1 MLVKVIRTRD
11 GELVP
16 FDVTRIERAMEKAAE
31 SMGLKDLGFVDEIAE
46 NVVEKLNEYI
56 ENNTENSIVT
66 IEQIQDAV
74 EKELMDKKYFDV
86 AKAFIIYR
94 DERKKKRVKQ
104 KEKLEKKIE
113 KNSLKIVKTDGK
125 KEPFDVEKVKNTYKR
140 VSFGLARVCPFEE
153 ISDSLKKYI
162 VDDMKTSDILKMMI
176 KSAVDLIS
184 VENTSWQFIAGRLAL
199 IDMYKQASYNRNMD
213 INKIYDPQEYLNLFE
228 NYIEKGLYYKDF
240 FNYYSKEDILKAGEK
255 LNKEIDLSYNYTTML
270 MYNKRYLLNPNKVIK
285 ELPQEM
291 YMSAALFLAIPEPE
305 EKRLETALK
314 IYEYCAT
321 GKISLPTPTLL
332 NSRTNYHQLS
342 SCFKLNLDDDL
353 RAIYHN
359 IENMAQISKFGGGIG
374 VYLGN
379 IRSKGGTIRGVEWV
393 SGWVNPWIK
402 VINDTA
408 VAVNQLGAR
417 AGAISVT
424 LDMWHRDIYDFLDLQ
439 TETGDIRRKAF
450 DVFPAVSIPD
460 LFMKRVE
467 ENWDWTLMDPKEVRE
482 VTGKVIQDSFN
493 EEFEAHYLECE
504 KNPNLKL
511 NETVKAKDLFKKFM
525 KSTVET
531 GMPYVFYRDTVNKLN
546 PNKHAGNI
554 YSTQLCTEICQNTSA
569 AKYVEESIEDGNIV
583 IKYTPGD
590 SVVCNLASVNVAKV
604 NTDEDIAKVVPVIM
618 RILDNVIDLNYY
630 PIKEAERTAKRY
642 RSVWVGFLGLAEY
655 LAVNHLAYD
664 SKEARDVVDL
674 MMEKFAYHTFK
685 SSNQLAAEKAPY
697 ELYEGSEWSKWI
709 ILGKDEKW
717 FEKNSTMAGEWK
729 ELIKNIKKDGM
740 RFAYHL
746 APAPNTSTAWV
757 VGTTAALLP
766 IYKRYFVETNS
777 VAPSVVVAP
786 NLNQENF
793 WYYKEYVNMDME
805 DVIDMMSVIYKWIDQ
820 SASFEWIINPQTISP
835 ADLYRYYV
843 KSWKQ
848 GIKTVYYVRSMS
860 LEVKEC
866 TSCSG

>member
-16 FDVTRIERAMEKAAE
+16 FDVTRIERAIEKWAE
-31 SMGLKDLGFVDEIAE
+31 SIWVKDLNFVDEIAE
-46 NVVEKLNEYI
+46 NVVANLNEYI
-56 ENNTENSIVT
+56 SNNEDNSIVT

-74 EKELMDKKYFDV
+74 ETELMDKKYFDV
-86 AKAFIIYR
+86 AKAFILYR
-94 DERKKKRVKQ
+94 EERKKKREKQ

-113 KNSLKIVKTDGK
+113 KNAIKVLKTNGE
-125 KEPFDVEKVKNTYKR
+125 KEPFEMEKVKDTYKR
-140 VSFGLARVCPFEE
+140 VSFGLARTCTFEE
-153 ISDSLKKYI
+153 ISESLKKYI
-162 VDDMKTSDILKMMI
+162 VDNMKTSDILKMMI

-199 IDMYKQASYNRNMD
+199 IDLYKQASNNRDMD
-213 INKIYDPQEYLNLFE
+213 INKIYEPKQYLKLFE
-228 NYIEKGLYYKDF
+228 DYIDKGLYYKDF
-240 FNYYSKEDILKAGEK
+240 FKYYSKDDILKAGKK
-255 LNKEIDLSYNYTTML
+255 LNKETDLSYNYTTML
-270 MYNKRYLLNPNKVIK
+270 MYNKRYLLNPNKIVK

-305 EKRLETALK
+305 ETRLETAFK
-314 IYEYCAT
+314 IYEYCST
-321 GKISLPTPTLL
+321 GQISLPTPTLL

-342 SCFKLNLDDDL
+342 SCFKLNIDDDL

-467 ENWDWTLMDPKEVRE
+467 SDGEWTLMDPKEVRD
-482 VTGKVIQDSFN
+482 VTGKQIQDSFN
-493 EEFEAHYLECE
+493 EEFEAFYLECE
-504 KNPNLKL
+504 NNPKLKL
-511 NETVKAKDLFKKFM
+511 NEKVKAKDLFKKFM

-569 AKYVEESIEDGNIV
+569 AKYVEETIEDGNIV

-590 SVVCNLASVNVAKV
+590 AVVCNLASINVAKV
-604 NTDEDIAKVVPVIM
+604 NTPEQIKKVTPVVM

-642 RSVWVGFLGLAEY
+642 RSVGLGFLGLAEY

-664 SKEARDVVDL
+664 SAEARARVDEI
-674 MMEKFAYHTFK
+674 MEYFAYYTFK
-685 SSNQLAAEKAPY
+685 ASNKLAEERGTY
-697 ELYEGSEWSKWI
+697 ELYEGSEWSKGI
-709 ILGKDEKW
+709 FIGKDEAWFKANSQIADKW
-717 FEKNSTMAGEWK
+717 SK
-729 ELIKNIKKDGM
+729 LIASVKKSGM

-746 APAPNTSTAWV
+746 APAPNTSTAGV

-786 NLNQENF
+786 NLNQENY
-793 WYYKEYVNMDME
+793 WYYKEYVNMNME
-805 DVIDMMSVIYKWIDQ
+805 DVIDMMSVVYKWIDQ